1 MYNNGRDT
9 PLDVFPLG
17 SSAMSPFSRAITS
30 PSLSV
35 TSSVSLPNS
44 VYSFTDF
51 EPTSPKVLGYLS
63 DPIHV
68 ERTLH
73 PSDKKIIFHQFN
85 GKISQQNWFFS
96 LVRRISSNTIP
107 NISSTTIQ
115 ILSGIYYINT
125 YLYLN

>member
-17 SSAMSPFSRAITS
+17 SSAMSPFSRPITS
-30 PSLSV
+30 PSLAV

-73 PSDKKIIFHQFN
+73 PSDKKKKKSFFTDSMAKLAD
-85 GKISQQNWFFS
+85 KID
-96 LVRRISSNTIP
+96 ISHW
-107 NISSTTIQ
+107 
-115 ILSGIYYINT
+115 
-125 YLYLN
+125 